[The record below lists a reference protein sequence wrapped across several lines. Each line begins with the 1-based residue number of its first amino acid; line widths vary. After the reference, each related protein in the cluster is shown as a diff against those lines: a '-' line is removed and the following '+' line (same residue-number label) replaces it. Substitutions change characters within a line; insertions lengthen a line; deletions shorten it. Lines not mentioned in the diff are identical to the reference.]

1 MLKLTAS
8 QRDQFG
14 KQLKP
19 ARAAGQLPAVMYGR
33 KTKTAPLF
41 VKTLEFKKIFAAAG
55 ESAVIALDG
64 LAGENN
70 VLIHDVTFHPVT
82 GEPLHAD
89 FYVVEKDVAI
99 EVAVPLKFAG
109 VSPAVKELGG
119 ALVKVLHELKI
130 EALPQNL
137 PAEIT
142 VELAPLATLESQIL
156 VRDLI
161 LSSDIKVLNEP
172 DEVVAAVTVVKE
184 EPVEETAPVDLS
196 AIEVEKRGKEEKVE
210 GEAGADEAA
219 AAAEKGTEKK

>member
-64 LAGENN
+64 LAGEDN

-130 EALPQNL
+130 
-137 PAEIT
+137 
-142 VELAPLATLESQIL
+142 
-156 VRDLI
+156 
-161 LSSDIKVLNEP
+161 KVLNEP

-210 GEAGADEAA
+210 GEAGADETA